1 MFLRGIWLLIKLALL
16 GFVAILLSQMG
27 GNLRFDMGNWRV
39 EMPASIALLLILF
52 GLYLLIKLT
61 RLKDFLYG
69 IPATLRRK
77 RDAKRQENGM
87 RALTYGLI
95 SASAGD
101 ALTTRKQAELASN
114 LIGEQAATLLLKAQA
129 SLLHGDYA
137 AAEADFKK
145 LQEKE
150 ESQLAGSV
158 GLLRLA
164 EAKIAQNPLN
174 AKEAK
179 QEALQLAQTICKT
192 EPYHP
197 IAAPLLKEMA

>member
-39 EMPASIALLLILF
+39 EMPASIALLLILL

-95 SASAGD
+95 SA
-101 ALTTRKQAELASN
+101 
-114 LIGEQAATLLLKAQA
+114 
-129 SLLHGDYA
+129 
-137 AAEADFKK
+137 
-145 LQEKE
+145 
-150 ESQLAGSV
+150 
-158 GLLRLA
+158 
-164 EAKIAQNPLN
+164 
-174 AKEAK
+174 
-179 QEALQLAQTICKT
+179 
-192 EPYHP
+192 
-197 IAAPLLKEMA
+197 